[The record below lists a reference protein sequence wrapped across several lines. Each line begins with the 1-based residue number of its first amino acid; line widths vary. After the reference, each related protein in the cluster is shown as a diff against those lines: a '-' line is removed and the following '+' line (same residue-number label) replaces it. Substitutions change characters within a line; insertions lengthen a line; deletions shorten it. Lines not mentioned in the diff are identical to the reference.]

1 MRILLA
7 VDSSEHSKAAMKSIS
22 ERPWPAGSTVRVLCV
37 AQMYTPLPIP
47 DGALNN
53 EGITQSLLK
62 EAQAV
67 LDRAKAK
74 LDAHGLTIESLVR
87 QGDPRREILEEAK
100 AWGADLI
107 VVGSHGRTGLERWLL
122 GSVAEHIVR
131 HASCSV
137 EVVRQPKQ

>member
-7 VDSSEHSKAAMKSIS
+7 VDSSEHSNAAMKSIS

-47 DGALNN
+47 EGALNH
-53 EGITQSLLK
+53 EEITQSFLK

-67 LDRAKAK
+67 LDRATAK

-107 VVGSHGRTGLERWLL
+107 VVGSHGRTGVERWLL
-122 GSVAEHIVR
+122 GSVAEHVVR